1 MREWWKEEGQHQY
14 PYVHI
19 LGDEGD
25 HDFLIFWVWTW
36 DEMYIGVLDS
46 FLGEFVFTTIVEPQ
60 EKTDVTAFQ
69 QALDFI
75 HRWLTGE
82 QTEKELK
89 FMPRENPTVQTN
101 HWRQIIKWQPILV
114 RTIPAL
120 VLWGLGLSWLR
131 Q

>member
-1 MREWWKEEGQHQY
+1 MIHVRLTYEMRKWWKEEGQQQY

-19 LGDEGD
+19 LGDGGD

-46 FLGEFVFTTIVEPQ
+46 LLGEFVFTTIVEPQ

-75 HRWLTGE
+75 QRWVTEE
-82 QTEKELK
+82 QTEKELE
-89 FMPRENPTVQTN
+89 FIPREHPVQRN
-101 HWRQIIKWQPILV
+101 ESESPN
-114 RTIPAL
+114 
-120 VLWGLGLSWLR
+120 
-131 Q
+131 